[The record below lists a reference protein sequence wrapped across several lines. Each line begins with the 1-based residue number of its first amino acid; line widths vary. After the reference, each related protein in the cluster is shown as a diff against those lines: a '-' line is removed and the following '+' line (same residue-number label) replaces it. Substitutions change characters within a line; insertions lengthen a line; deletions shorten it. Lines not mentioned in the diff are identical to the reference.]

1 MRKLGI
7 IVAIIVAVLVIVIV
21 VVPMVL
27 DINRYHGLIQAQLEK
42 ALGRPVTFGQ
52 MHLSLT
58 PPSVRMDNVAIA
70 ESPAFGRGT
79 FASMDYIDASVKLL
93 PLLHKDVQL
102 QSLDLRN

>member
-27 DINRYHGLIQAQLEK
+27 DVNRYHGLVQAQLEK

-58 PPSVRMDNVAIA
+58 PPSVRMDNVVIGEA
-70 ESPAFGRGT
+70 PQFGAGP
-79 FASMDYIDASVKLL
+79 FASMQEIQAAVKLW
-93 PLLHKDVQL
+93 PLLRKDVQI
-102 QSLDLRN
+102 QSLEMKQ